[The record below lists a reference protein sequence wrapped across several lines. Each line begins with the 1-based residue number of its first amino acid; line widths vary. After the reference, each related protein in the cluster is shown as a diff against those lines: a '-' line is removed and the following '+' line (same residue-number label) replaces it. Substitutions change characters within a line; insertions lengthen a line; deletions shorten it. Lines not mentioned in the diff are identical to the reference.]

1 MIKPSFRDLS
11 MHAMY
16 GEIRCSII
24 AEGVSW
30 SPDVANDMVRRM
42 QDLWNGT
49 LTELYRFDMLD
60 TTSSNSDEEDDEFGP
75 TPDKELIDPRV
86 VRLGE
91 EDFNG

>member
-30 SPDVANDMVRRM
+30 SPDVANDMVNR
-42 QDLWNGT
+42 LHEVWYNT
-49 LTELYRFDMLD
+49 LHELNQFGMLGAE
-60 TTSSNSDEEDDEFGP
+60 EEDDEDEFGP

-86 VRLGE
+86 VRLSE

>member
-1 MIKPSFRDLS
+1 MVKPSFRDLS

-30 SPDVANDMVRRM
+30 SPDVANDMVGRM
-42 QDLWNGT
+42 HELWFNT
-49 LTELYRFDMLD
+49 LHELHQFGMLESSEETE
-60 TTSSNSDEEDDEFGP
+60 DEDEFGP
-75 TPDKELIDPRV
+75 TPDKELVDPRV
-86 VRLGE
+86 VRLSE

>member
-60 TTSSNSDEEDDEFGP
+60 TTSSNSDEEEDDYGP